1 MLDNYFDNYH
11 FEEDFNQDVVF
22 NYKLLKGHAT
32 TRNAIKLLRSI
43 GYDDKIIK
51 AADDTANQFLQT
63 GNWC

>member
-1 MLDNYFDNYH
+1 M
-11 FEEDFNQDVVF
+11 F
-22 NYKLLKGHAT
+22 NYKLLKGPAT
-32 TRNAIKLLRSI
+32 TRNAIKLLKSI